1 MEPKLT
7 ARWDRKLCLFCNSCG
22 IQWPGTRGV
31 RISDIS
37 AWAGSV
43 NPSVPMLSSFG
54 GDMFLSR
61 MMSDRITT
69 CSADYVKPTFV

>member
-1 MEPKLT
+1 
-7 ARWDRKLCLFCNSCG
+7 
-22 IQWPGTRGV
+22 
-31 RISDIS
+31 

-43 NPSVPMLSSFG
+43 NPSVSMLSRFG